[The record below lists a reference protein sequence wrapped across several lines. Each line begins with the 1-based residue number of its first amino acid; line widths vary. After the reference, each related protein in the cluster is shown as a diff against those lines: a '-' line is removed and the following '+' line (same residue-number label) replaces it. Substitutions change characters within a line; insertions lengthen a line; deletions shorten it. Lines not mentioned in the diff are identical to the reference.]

1 MLNFAESK
9 CATCGLW
16 RIFLQVRKLTHVLEA
31 TKWEKNMFDI
41 AATKMAEVDK
51 TTKKKTIALPFL
63 YHGCKKSGKIM
74 GHRLMVYGHI
84 GMGNNIG
91 AQEI

>member
-1 MLNFAESK
+1 M
-9 CATCGLW
+9 
-16 RIFLQVRKLTHVLEA
+16 QKLTHVLEA
-31 TKWEKNMFDI
+31 TKWEKNRFDI

-51 TTKKKTIALPFL
+51 TTKKKTIVLPFL

-84 GMGNNIG
+84 DMDSNVPG
-91 AQEI
+91 QEI